1 MTTIVED
8 EEAVCVCPVPEIQ
21 KLSSHPLIR
30 RLMFSSGNL
39 INDTVVVVA
48 PLESVSQSF
57 YLVLHIKV
65 IFSPIGE
72 EDPDL
77 VLLLGLAGW

>member
-1 MTTIVED
+1 
-8 EEAVCVCPVPEIQ
+8 
-21 KLSSHPLIR
+21 
-30 RLMFSSGNL
+30 MFSSRNL

-72 EDPDL
+72 ENPDL